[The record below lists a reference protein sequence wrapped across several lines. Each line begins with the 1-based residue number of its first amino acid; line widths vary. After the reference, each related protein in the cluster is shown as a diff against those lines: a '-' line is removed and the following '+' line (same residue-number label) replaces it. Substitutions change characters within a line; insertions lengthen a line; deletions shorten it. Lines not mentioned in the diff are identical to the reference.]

1 MQQFREIEDLAW
13 DAGRPPIALAISR
26 YKGQASRTI
35 GWAINGPM
43 AERRIVL
50 PPIEV
55 EGMPVMSATSY
66 VGNLKPFDPAVAD
79 NLGRAFD
86 AAWERLE
93 AARSAYAQ
101 PPQAEKTRERLALR
115 IVDLAKAGEYDPI
128 RLRDAALAELRV
140 EP

>member
-1 MQQFREIEDLAW
+1 
-13 DAGRPPIALAISR
+13 
-26 YKGQASRTI
+26 
-35 GWAINGPM
+35 
-43 AERRIVL
+43 
-50 PPIEV
+50 
-55 EGMPVMSATSY
+55 MPVMSATSY
-66 VGNLKPFDPAVAD
+66 VDNVKPFDPAVAD

-93 AARSAYAQ
+93 AVRSAYAQ

-128 RLRDAALAELRV
+128 RLRDAALAELHV